1 MLIKCNFNDHQSWKA
16 LWNIPTERPDG
27 EADDQETFCFIL
39 FIGRVIAGGKNEKIP
54 VLGK

>member
-27 EADDQETFCFIL
+27 GADDQETLCFIL